1 MSKCLPSVWLAVLLS
16 LLYSSASFALSF
28 SECSALRSDRD
39 FAISFNITNAQL
51 NETVGVLKSLTLLDI
66 IPDNIWTNSSTT
78 YAEIYDGTMQIGQNY
93 RIWLEYRASGDLSNS
108 GTLTYYR
115 LVGKVWEIYNQQIV
129 NLYGLLSTSLEIY
142 SVGTTIQNLG
152 CDVTNV
158 APPMIE
164 QRPALC
170 DLFPEPAQS
179 WITQGT
185 SEYSYFSNSTL
196 DVRSSTIEI
205 NGWSDA
211 YKQKNAVQLY
221 YVSNPSVLWDAVW
234 VGFDDVPQDRVQD
247 TYGAPSVDLCDGVS
261 CYPGDGDGRID
272 ERKIPSP
279 PLVSASYTSNQNLT
293 ITNGL
298 FDFTR
303 YDRVCSSSSAT
314 TGLCYYQNLSSTT
327 VAIYIKKD
335 VQNLTIS
342 GLSNGG
348 KTLIVHFTDGINIE
362 HFEFLGKTDL
372 YFDSDTE
379 VNFQTFYSD
388 DAATMTFGSNVWINI
403 SGTDSLSFAAGDFL
417 LYGNVNFNYVG
428 ESTDGFAYPVIYG
441 PRATYALQGNTFKGY
456 LLAENVTLSQSM
468 VVQGAVTA
476 NYLLMADNSKIIAL
490 NGEAQCAISNDQT
503 QYSLTIEPAEDYSLI
518 CKVQEVVFQVFD
530 DDGNA
535 ATDFAG
541 TIHVSPY
548 SNLSV
553 TTGSGSGGVYQPDST
568 GKLVVN
574 LSSSQADDVT
584 LSTYLSTQTDTS
596 QTVSGT
602 YHFVPYTFD
611 VDDQYVIANK
621 PQSVPISVQAC
632 DDSGGVIDVSYT
644 NTPSY
649 SSDWVAPTSG
659 VGQLTMSDL
668 AFSSGTA
675 TATLTME
682 DSGVKTVTLT
692 DSKFNCSSYSSDC
705 PIKGNGTLQGS
716 FTVYSRPWTFAVCPS
731 DGDAMNGNITDATSE
746 GFKAAGASFAL
757 HIKPIRWVSN
767 GSVSG
772 AIETTNY
779 CASPVTQ
786 NFFSTH
792 TQLAATVNLDHDV
805 AEPSGGASGVLKDGD
820 GDTSVTLLNTDG
832 TSNSYYDFSGL
843 TWSEV
848 GVLQIQANTQSSY
861 LGQTIQTGYR
871 NIGRFYPAY
880 LTITSNSWTYANNL
894 DEFAYMNQPISYS
907 FNVEAQNMSGGATTN
922 YGDFGASLIAN
933 IKLVAV
939 NTNAGNENNGA
950 RVADYDEHYWGDTTS
965 WSGAALSVTRSFTLL
980 KNETVSSPY
989 TTSPDGPFTSGFG
1002 LEVTDSIDNVDFTDK
1017 SLARYT
1023 NQILDSTNKAF
1034 PTQPDFRY
1042 GRMVL
1047 SDVGGNS
1054 ESTLSVPLKTQY
1066 WNGSQFVVNTEDSG
1080 SVFSTAGDG
1089 LCKQTIWQNTVQS
1102 SSSTL
1107 SGASAAVAV
1116 TNGQSSVVK
1125 VLPDSDTDLREKVR
1139 FWIRLDDSSTV
1150 SPQTTSSADIDCG
1163 STYLNQPWLQYNWRG
1178 VGDEDPSA
1186 VVTFGIFRGN
1196 DRVIYRGEARMNN

>member
-1 MSKCLPSVWLAVLLS
+1 MLQYLPRVWWVILLTTF
-16 LLYSSASFALSF
+16 YSSFSYALSAA
-28 SECSALRSDRD
+28 ECYSLRSDND
-39 FAISFNITNAQL
+39 FAISFDINNASK
-51 NETVGVLKSLTLLDI
+51 NEVVGVRKGVGQLEILPLNLWSDKAFTLFDRV
-66 IPDNIWTNSSTT
+66 
-78 YAEIYDGTMQIGQNY
+78 IYDPSIQIRRDY
-93 RIWLEYRASGDLSNS
+93 TIWLEYRADDGAQSNKT
-108 GTLTYYR
+108 GTLYYY
-115 LVGKVWEIYNQQIV
+115 KVV
-129 NLYGLLSTSLEIY
+129 NGEWSLIDSSDADLKGVNSVHLDVYGLNVDDLACDTQSVSPPILDNSRPEI
-142 SVGTTIQNLG
+142 
-152 CDVTNV
+152 
-158 APPMIE
+158 
-164 QRPALC
+164 C

-179 WITQGT
+179 WVTNGT
-185 SEYSYFSNSTL
+185 TNYSYYGASVMNVTNST
-196 DVRSSTIEI
+196 VQV

-211 YKQKNAVQLY
+211 YKQENTTQLHHSWDPNIKWNALR
-221 YVSNPSVLWDAVW
+221 
-234 VGFDDVPQDRVQD
+234 VGFDYTNTDWNM
-247 TYGAPSVDLCDGVS
+247 YSNSNLSVCDGMG
-261 CYPGDGDGRID
+261 CFPGNDDGNLAA
-272 ERKIPSP
+272 RKIDAP
-279 PLVSASYTSNQNLT
+279 PLVDANFSTNQDLVITDGSLFDLRSYRHTCDLSPTSSSKCSYMDLGNNHIAITILQDIEYLDVSTYAGKKLT
-293 ITNGL
+293 I
-298 FDFTR
+298 
-303 YDRVCSSSSAT
+303 
-314 TGLCYYQNLSSTT
+314 
-327 VAIYIKKD
+327 
-335 VQNLTIS
+335 
-342 GLSNGG
+342 
-348 KTLIVHFTDGINIE
+348 HFADGISIE
-362 HFEFLGKTDL
+362 HFTYQGNTEV
-372 YFDSDTE
+372 YFDKNTT
-379 VNFQTFYSD
+379 VNFKTIVTASN
-388 DAATMTFGSNVWINI
+388 ASMTFESNAWINI
-403 SGTDSLSFAAGDFL
+403 AGSSLYAVDL
-417 LYGNVNFNYVG
+417 LLNNPMLFNYVG
-428 ESTDGFAYPVIYG
+428 ESDSGFIYPVIYG
-441 PRATYALQGNTFKGY
+441 PTATYQLKGQIFKGY
-456 LLAENVTLSQSM
+456 LLAKQIILDTSITI
-468 VVQGAVTA
+468 QGAVTA
-476 NYLLMADNSKIIAL
+476 HYLSMSNNANIQAL
-490 NGEAQCAISNDQT
+490 NGSNQCSVSEEKSYA
-503 QYSLTIEPAEDYSLI
+503 LTISPSEDYTLTCKAQDISL
-518 CKVQEVVFQVFD
+518 QVVD
-530 DDGNA
+530 EDGNP
-535 ATDFAG
+535 ATDYTG
-541 TIHVSPY
+541 YIEVSPS
-548 SNLSV
+548 SNLTV
-553 TTGSGSGGVYQPDST
+553 VTGSGSSGVYQPNSS
-568 GKLVVN
+568 GLLELS
-574 LSSSQADDVT
+574 LSSTKSEDKTVT
-584 LSTYLSTQTDTS
+584 TSLSSDTDTS
-596 QTVSGT
+596 NVSGT

-621 PQSVPISVQAC
+621 PQSVPITVQAC
-632 DDSGGVIDVSYT
+632 DDSGGVIDIGYT
-644 NTPSY
+644 GTPSY
-649 SSDWVAPTSG
+649 SSEWVAPTSG
-659 VGQLTMSDL
+659 IGQLTMSNL
-668 AFSSGTA
+668 AFSSGAA

-692 DSKFNCSSYSSDC
+692 DSKFNCSSYGSDC

-731 DGDAMNGNITDATSE
+731 DGDAMDGNITDANSE
-746 GFKAAGASFAL
+746 GFKAAGESFAL

-779 CASPVTQ
+779 CSSPVTQ
-786 NFFSTH
+786 NFFSTD

-805 AEPSGGASGVLKDGD
+805 AEPSGGASGVLKDSD

-880 LTITSNSWTYANNL
+880 LTITSNSWTYASNL
-894 DEFAYMNQPISYS
+894 DGFAYMNQPISYS

-939 NTNAGNENNGA
+939 NTNAGNENIGA